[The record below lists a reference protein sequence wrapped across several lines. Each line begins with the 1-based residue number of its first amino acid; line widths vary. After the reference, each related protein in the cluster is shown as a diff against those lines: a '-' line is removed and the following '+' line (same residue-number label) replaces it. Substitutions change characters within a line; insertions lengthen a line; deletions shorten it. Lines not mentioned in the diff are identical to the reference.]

1 MAEIGKVT
9 IRPSYLSRRS
19 TFREKLEQRLRNT
32 YDFINLE
39 REILLVPVEFGH
51 VPLTTLLSEPK
62 EPSLI
67 PKYTAPE
74 WFMELIH
81 VALKL
86 RSDILA
92 QPAYKG
98 FVVSEDK
105 MISCV
110 PESLFM
116 FLRLMFGGQG
126 LLEVDHDDEAA
137 QNKKD
142 DTQSKVLSVAQD
154 LVYNVSCGKHW
165 TPKHLGLAS
174 TLHQATRSKELVELF
189 HKAGHVISYNNLKQ
203 VDTALAESTLRT
215 MDMDTGAVVPPNFVP
230 NRFAHFTCDN
240 IDINDSSFDG
250 KKSFHATQVAGWQRG
265 PEADMGLND
274 LHPSKKTSLQVPEI
288 MEQLSPAAVVTGKTE
303 PGSII
308 QTNKEW
314 YNEELLDNP
323 SACVAL
329 AKDMAYFVKRQDADI
344 KTGWTNFNQTICT
357 TNSEV
362 TSIGYMP
369 IVQAAAHEIDTL
381 NTVIQ
386 RCRHIAIALGQQ
398 YVVLTVDEALYR
410 KLMELKWAKDE
421 YQDFLIIRMG
431 GLHTSLTFLKVI
443 GKHMQSS
450 GLMQAW
456 IESGLFGP
464 DTAEQVILGKGK
476 SYSKAMRT
484 HKITIQAMWRILMP
498 KLMNFI
504 QNENQALKQTLD
516 EKSSSKDIEDLLTFL
531 ATKEFLNILSFEK
544 SNMNPNFKF
553 WWSYMEMVEIL
564 LMFTRAQREGYWKL
578 HLHSFQRMIPFFM
591 TYGHTNYAR
600 WGTIYISEMHQL
612 PPEVQEEFDKGNFVV
627 KRTGQPFNEVDPDQ
641 SQEWLNGI
649 GKKRGGIIGITKT
662 SSALSRW
669 ALSYNLRSHIA
680 NETRNVYGLVL
691 EDEY

>member
-1 MAEIGKVT
+1 
-9 IRPSYLSRRS
+9 
-19 TFREKLEQRLRNT
+19 
-32 YDFINLE
+32 
-39 REILLVPVEFGH
+39 
-51 VPLTTLLSEPK
+51 
-62 EPSLI
+62 
-67 PKYTAPE
+67 
-74 WFMELIH
+74 MELIH

-142 DTQSKVLSVAQD
+142 DTESKVLSVAQD

-189 HKAGHVISYNNLKQ
+189 HKAGHVISCNNLKQ

-230 NRFAHFTCDN
+230 NRFVHFTCDN

-265 PEADMGLND
+265 PEADMELND

-323 SACVAL
+323 SACVVL
-329 AKDMAYFVKRQDADI
+329 AKDMAFFVKRQDADI

-398 YVVLTVDEALYR
+398 HVVLTVDEALYR

-531 ATKEFLNILSFEK
+531 ATKEFLNILSSFEK

-564 LMFTRAQREGYWKL
+564 LMFTRAQR
-578 HLHSFQRMIPFFM
+578 
-591 TYGHTNYAR
+591 
-600 WGTIYISEMHQL
+600 
-612 PPEVQEEFDKGNFVV
+612 
-627 KRTGQPFNEVDPDQ
+627 
-641 SQEWLNGI
+641 
-649 GKKRGGIIGITKT
+649 
-662 SSALSRW
+662 
-669 ALSYNLRSHIA
+669 
-680 NETRNVYGLVL
+680 
-691 EDEY
+691 